1 MTRALLVLTLL
12 AGLAFPATA
21 SANYTLGGDASRIEV
36 GAVSEPA
43 LAIKYTS
50 VCLATGGC
58 KSGVTISSQDDV
70 TLIDGSSNPACTAS
84 LAGNTSWNCTVALGT
99 PTVVTGTNGDD
110 SVTGVCISSGSAG
123 GDRNSPLQFN
133 AGAGNDQ
140 VDNPTCTGSTVDL
153 GEGDDRGEVSGTLHG
168 GAGNDV
174 LRGGAGNDVLDGGPG
189 NDLMIGG
196 PGADDMRGGSGID
209 TASFE
214 DKTASQPV
222 TVTLDGQPNDGQSGG
237 DNAEAD
243 VENVLGGAGG
253 DTIVG
258 DAGSNV
264 LQGGDG
270 GDVIDG
276 GPGLDFI
283 DGGPGNDRL
292 LARDGFQDRVACG
305 DGNDTAVVD
314 AFDSVDGCESVDS
327 SRALMPD
334 VDGDGVTAPLD
345 CDDHNAGRRPGL
357 FDKPGNKIDE
367 DCSGKDAPFARIL
380 SSVQTLFTFGAV
392 TRFPQVKV
400 RGVPEHSTVT
410 LRCKGGRKKG
420 CFKGVKRFRF
430 PRGKDTANVGR
441 PVRRVRF
448 RPGSTFEI
456 RITAP
461 LSIGKVVR
469 LEIRDHKAPR
479 QRVLC
484 LPPGR
489 KSPTRC

>member
-1 MTRALLVLTLL
+1 MTRALLVLTVFAAL
-12 AGLAFPATA
+12 ALPATA
-21 SANYTLGGDASRIEV
+21 LAANNYTLADDAAGTLEIGPGDRPSI
-36 GAVSEPA
+36 AVRYTAVCLPFACHTFETVSSADDATPFVNTSGLCADSTSGSTAVAFSCNPAQARTQVTGTPNDDAVDAVCEGVRSA
-43 LAIKYTS
+43 LAFD
-50 VCLATGGC
+50 AGAG
-58 KSGVTISSQDDV
+58 DD
-70 TLIDGSSNPACTAS
+70 
-84 LAGNTSWNCTVALGT
+84 
-99 PTVVTGTNGDD
+99 VVTG
-110 SVTGVCISSGSAG
+110 G
-123 GDRNSPLQFN
+123 G
-133 AGAGNDQ
+133 
-140 VDNPTCTGSTVDL
+140 CTGSQVDL
-153 GEGDDRGEVSGTLHG
+153 GPGDDRAVVNGTVNGGPGRDVLIPGPGVGPNTILGGDGVDTVSYENRTANLPVTITLNNATDDGQQGLDLVAADVENATG
-168 GAGNDV
+168 GAGNDTII
-174 LRGGAGNDVLDGGPG
+174 GNDGPNELQGGPG
-189 NDLMIGG
+189 ND
-196 PGADDMRGGSGID
+196 
-209 TASFE
+209 
-214 DKTASQPV
+214 
-222 TVTLDGQPNDGQSGG
+222 
-237 DNAEAD
+237 
-243 VENVLGGAGG
+243 
-253 DTIVG
+253 
-258 DAGSNV
+258 
-264 LQGGDG
+264 
-270 GDVIDG
+270 VIDG
-276 GPGLDFI
+276 RGGLDFI
-283 DGGPGNDRL
+283 DAGAGDDRV
-292 LARDGFQDRVACG
+292 LARDGAPDRVACG
-305 DGNDTAVVD
+305 DGNDTAIVD
-314 AFDSVDGCESVDS
+314 AFDSVDGCETVDS

-380 SSVQTLFTFGAV
+380 SSVQTLFTFGSV

-410 LRCKGGRKKG
+410 LRCGGGRKKG

-469 LEIRDHKAPR
+469 LEIRNHKAPR

>member
-12 AGLAFPATA
+12 VGLAFPTTA
-21 SANYTLGGDASRIEV
+21 SANYILSGDATAIRV
-36 GAVSEPA
+36 GTADPA
-43 LAIKYTS
+43 PIAIKYTS
-50 VCLATGGC
+50 TCLSGGGC
-58 KSGVTISSQDDV
+58 PTGVTISSQDDA
-70 TLIDGSSNPACTAS
+70 TLIDGSGNAACAATPA
-84 LAGNTSWNCTVALGT
+84 GDTSWNCTVAVGV
-99 PTVVTGTNGDD
+99 PTVVTGTSGDD
-110 SVTGVCISSGSAG
+110 SVTGVCISNGSTQQ
-123 GDRNSPLQFN
+123 RNSPLQFN

-140 VDNPTCTGSTVDL
+140 VDNPTCSGSTVDL

-174 LRGGAGNDVLDGGPG
+174 LRGGPGDDHLDGGPG
-189 NDLMIGG
+189 NDLLIGG

-214 DKTASQPV
+214 DKTANQPV
-222 TVTLDGQPNDGQSGG
+222 TVTLDGQPNDGQTGG
-237 DNAEAD
+237 DNAQAD

-276 GPGLDFI
+276 GAGLDFI
-283 DGGPGNDRL
+283 DGGAGNDRL
-292 LARDGFQDRVACG
+292 LARDGFQDRVSCG
-305 DGNDTAVVD
+305 DGNDVAIVD
-314 AFDSVDGCESVDS
+314 AFDSVDGCETVDS

-357 FDKPGNKIDE
+357 FDKPGNRIDE

-380 SSVQTLFTFGAV
+380 SSVQTLFTFGGA
-392 TRFPQVKV
+392 TRFPQVKI

-410 LRCKGGRKKG
+410 LRCSGGRKKG

-441 PVRRVRF
+441 PVRRVAF

-461 LSIGKVVR
+461 QSIGKVVR